1 MKKTLRDQLEA
12 HPIIAAVRDD
22 EALQFALS
30 SPVKIIFLLAAS
42 LCDLPQKVMMIK
54 DQQKKVFIHLEMVAG
69 LSKDPAAVDYIGSTI
84 KPTGVITTKPN
95 LTATA
100 RQYGLQ
106 TVQRLFMLDSL
117 SIQTGLKM
125 VRTTQPDFIEIMPG
139 IIAKVIP
146 ELKEN
151 TPIPII
157 AGGMIS
163 CKKEIITLLKTGV
176 LAVSTSKK
184 ELWHL

>member
-1 MKKTLRDQLEA
+1 
-12 HPIIAAVRDD
+12 
-22 EALQFALS
+22 
-30 SPVKIIFLLAAS
+30 
-42 LCDLPQKVMMIK
+42 
-54 DQQKKVFIHLEMVAG
+54 MVAG
-69 LSKDPAAVDYIGSTI
+69 LSKDPAAVDYIGSAI

-163 CKKEIITLLKTGV
+163 CKKEIITLVKAGF
-176 LAVSTSKK
+176 
-184 ELWHL
+184 

>member
-1 MKKTLRDQLEA
+1 MY
-12 HPIIAAVRDD
+12 VRR
-22 EALQFALS
+22 LNQRGF
-30 SPVKIIFLLAAS
+30 
-42 LCDLPQKVMMIK
+42 
-54 DQQKKVFIHLEMVAG
+54 
-69 LSKDPAAVDYIGSTI
+69 
-84 KPTGVITTKPN
+84 TTKPN

-125 VRTTQPDFIEIMPG
+125 VRTTQQDFIEIMPG
-139 IIAKVIP
+139 IIAKIIP

-151 TPIPII
+151 TSVPII

-163 CKKEIITLLKTGV
+163 SKKEIITLLKAGV

-184 ELWHL
+184 VLWHL